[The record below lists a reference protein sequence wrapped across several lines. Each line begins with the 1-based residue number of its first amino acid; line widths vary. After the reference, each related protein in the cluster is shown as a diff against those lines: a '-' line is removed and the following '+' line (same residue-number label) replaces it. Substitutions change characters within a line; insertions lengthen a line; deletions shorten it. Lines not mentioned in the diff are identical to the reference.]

1 MNSQADLPDIE
12 LDADN
17 LYREDVFSDR
27 QAGAIRRLVPVKPDG
42 SQDNSRETLY
52 EGQTSLL
59 TAAGTLPLNFEI
71 EATSLK
77 DALDQFPQA
86 AKMAI
91 ERTLDELQELR
102 RQTSSS
108 ILTPGSGGYGGPG
121 GGGVPGGGI
130 KLR

>member
-27 QAGAIRRLVPVKPDG
+27 QAGAIRRLMPVKPDG

-71 EATSLK
+71 EAASLK
-77 DALDQFPQA
+77 DALDKFPQA

-108 ILTPGSGGYGGPG
+108 ILTSGSGDYGGPG